1 MSSLRSTMS
10 YNSKTT
16 FDENLWVIQVRKTL
30 EEEFEE
36 ENGEFSI
43 SIFNVPKLLMASDPN
58 SYVPQQVA
66 IGPYHYWRQELFEMQ
81 THKLASTK
89 RFQKQLQSLKID
101 NLVDQLTKLE
111 QKIRACYHK
120 FLDLN
125 GETLAWMMIV
135 DASFILEFL
144 QFYAMQEESRK
155 VISSNMSHFVNY
167 VGRRLSPNAILRDIV
182 MLENQIPL
190 FVLRKM
196 LELKFFSSEENADD
210 VLILMCIRLFK
221 EISPFKMF
229 EEYPNIQVLECAHL
243 LDFLYDMIVPKLE
256 KQHDIIEVEIQQEVD
271 QQEGDENSS
280 TNDSIHVKKF
290 LSILW
295 KFLSKLIKGPLHG
308 IKKVLISAPLK
319 VLKKLPWE
327 NITNLPGIK
336 LVKQPIEHLLNSQK
350 KEEEKPNDEN
360 SSTLKNKTPL
370 VEEITI
376 PSVEQ
381 LVTAGVNFLPTNGSI
396 SSINFDAKTNTFH
409 LPTISLDVN
418 TEVFFRNLVA
428 YESSVG
434 SGPLVITRYTELMNG
449 IIDSENDA
457 KILREK
463 GIILNHLKSDKE
475 VANMWNGMSKSL
487 RLSRVPFLDKT
498 IEDVNKSYNN
508 TMKIKIWKFMK
519 SYVFGSWQF
528 LTFLA
533 TIFLLFMTALQAFC
547 SVYTCHRFFD
557 KALLELTSPATN

>member
-16 FDENLWVIQVRKTL
+16 FDENLWVIHVRKTL
-30 EEEFEE
+30 EEELEE
-36 ENGEFSI
+36 ENGDISV

-66 IGPYHYWRQELFEMQ
+66 IGPYHYWRQELYEMQ
-81 THKLASTK
+81 SHKLASTK
-89 RFQKQLQSLKID
+89 RFQKQIQNLKLD
-101 NLVDQLTKLE
+101 NFVDQLTKFE

-125 GETLAWMMIV
+125 GETLVWMMIV
-135 DASFILEFL
+135 DASFLLEFL
-144 QFYAMQEESRK
+144 QYYAMKEETK
-155 VISSNMSHFVNY
+155 KLISSHMSH
-167 VGRRLSPNAILRDIV
+167 VGRKLSPNGILRDIV

-196 LELKFFSSEENADD
+196 LEFKFSSSSLSQENADD
-210 VLILMCIRLFK
+210 VLILMFIRLFK

-256 KQHDIIEVEIQQEVD
+256 KQDDIIEVEIQQEED
-271 QQEGDENSS
+271 QQEGDEKSS
-280 TNDSIHVKKF
+280 AKDSIHVKQF
-290 LSILW
+290 FSFIW
-295 KFLSKLIKGPLHG
+295 KLLSKLLKGPLHLL
-308 IKKVLISAPLK
+308 KKVLISAPLK

-327 NITNLPGIK
+327 NIIKLPGIK
-336 LVKQPIEHLLNSQK
+336 LLKTPIEHIFNSQEK
-350 KEEEKPNDEN
+350 DEEEKPKDEK
-360 SSTLKNKTPL
+360 SSTLMNKTPL
-370 VEEITI
+370 VEEIAI

-381 LVTAGVNFLPTNGSI
+381 LVISGVNFLPTNGSI
-396 SSINFDAKTNTFH
+396 SSISFDVKTNTLY
-409 LPTISLDVN
+409 LPIISLDVN
-418 TEVFFRNLVA
+418 TEVFLRNLVA

-434 SGPLVITRYTELMNG
+434 SGPLVIARYTELMNG

-475 VANMWNGMSKSL
+475 VANLWNGMSKSL

-498 IEDVNKSYNN
+498 IEDVNKYYNN
-508 TMKIKIWKFMK
+508 TLKIKMWKFIK
-519 SYVFGSWQF
+519 SYVFGSWQV

-557 KALLELTSPATN
+557 KALELTAPNTE